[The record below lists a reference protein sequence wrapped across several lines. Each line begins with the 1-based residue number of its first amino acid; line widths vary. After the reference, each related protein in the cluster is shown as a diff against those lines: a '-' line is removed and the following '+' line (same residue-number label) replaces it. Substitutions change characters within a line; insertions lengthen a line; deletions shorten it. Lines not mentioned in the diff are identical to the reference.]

1 MKIYLLEKARW
12 NTEHR
17 ENSEDG
23 VWISIPFLLFYGCFW
38 RMKRILES
46 GYKDTVCYRKLKGEP
61 DSSDS
66 PKYAPQRRTAI
77 HIYSIQDLN
86 KKCKIFHREMNFFNW
101 VILVWL
107 SVWIIFSDLP
117 PAYIWQCKRGFPPG
131 CTWLPDPLSIFP
143 IKLLCS

>member
-107 SVWIIFSDLP
+107 SVWIILLKIFVGIANLNFS
-117 PAYIWQCKRGFPPG
+117 RGRK
-131 CTWLPDPLSIFP
+131 IFCVYREN
-143 IKLLCS
+143 LLW